1 MSWPRV
7 ATLRTPDEF
16 RAHLLATRI
25 PLAFDATLEP
35 PASTPFA
42 QPFAIDGVRVGNR
55 FCILPM
61 EGWDGTREG
70 DPSEL
75 TRRRWKNFGR
85 SGAKLVWG
93 GEAVAVR
100 MDGRANPHQ
109 LVLSDRN
116 LGAIASLRQDLVDA
130 HVQRFGD
137 DRELLV
143 SLQLTH
149 SGRFARP
156 GTYDRAE
163 PLVAY
168 NHPLLDRRFPGGVR
182 VLSDEDLDR
191 LVADFVVAGRLAQQA
206 GFPFVDVKHCHG
218 YLGHELLSAR
228 DRPGRYGGSFENRTR
243 FLREV
248 VAGLRAEAPGLGIMV
263 RLSCFDTVP
272 WRKGPDGVG
281 QPEPAEGYHAA
292 FGLLDGS
299 LEAALGDARE
309 MLRLLESLAIR
320 WVCLTAGSPYYN
332 PHVQRP
338 ALFPPLDG
346 YTPPEDPLR
355 GVARHVEATALLKK
369 EFPRMAVVGSGYS
382 YLQEWLPHVG
392 QRVLRER
399 GADFVGL
406 GRMVL
411 SYPDLPAD
419 VLEGRPL
426 RRKSICRTFSDCTTA
441 PRSGLVSGCYP
452 LDPFY
457 AGYPEAEQL
466 KRVKEA
472 LRA

>member
-1 MSWPRV
+1 V

-16 RAHLLATRI
+16 LAHLLRTEI

-42 QPFAIDGVRVGNR
+42 QSFAMDGVRVGNR

-116 LGAIASLRQDLVDA
+116 VGAIASLRQDLVDA
-130 HVQRFGD
+130 HVERFGD
-137 DRELLV
+137 DRDLLV

-156 GTYDRAE
+156 STHERAE

-182 VLSDEDLDR
+182 VLSDDDLDR

-206 GFPFVDVKHCHG
+206 GFRFVDVKHCHG

-228 DRPGRYGGSFENRTR
+228 ERPGRYGGSFENRTR
-243 FLREV
+243 FLRDV

-281 QPEPAEGYHAA
+281 QPEPVDGYRAA

-309 MLRLLESLAIR
+309 MLHLLESLAIR

-392 QRVLRER
+392 QRVLREGR
-399 GADFVGL
+399 ADFVGL

-426 RRKSICRTFSDCTTA
+426 RRKSVCRTFSDCTTA

-457 AGYPEAEQL
+457 AAHPEAEQL